1 MIYTNRAS
9 IPEPQIFKSKRK
21 TEEFERMQQHFAQ
34 QDEKSKYRRYKFNI
48 RLYAGSE
55 VKSTLKQLFN
65 NKCVYC
71 DSVIGIIAPGD
82 VDQFRPKGGAMN
94 LDGSFDPLH
103 YWWLAYEW
111 ENLYLSCQV
120 CNQRYKKNNFPV
132 RGERAPI
139 RGDLSLETPLLIDPC
154 NREDFMVEHIG
165 YERERAVPLT
175 EKGEHTIKI
184 LGLNREE
191 LLSIRKESLQLL
203 GTALLTY
210 ANSNNDPKL
219 KANTKELIKR
229 MIDVGS
235 SYLACKWANHWKQLL
250 DITQGQFPEY
260 LPYFD
265 SWSMQIE
272 SDDEETPFVSNIEK
286 SPPTKKA
293 SRKSYS
299 LDKMTE
305 EARNTYFGESRWITR
320 VRIKN
325 FKIIEDLEL
334 KFTNDEANKSA
345 EFHEPWMALLG
356 ENGTGKSTV
365 LQAITLTLS
374 GEERLNKLG
383 LDARKFV
390 NRNTDAKSGWV
401 KVYLNDRTTPITL
414 KFSKSSKDFGIAP
427 KAPQLIVR
435 SYGST
440 RLFSKDS
447 ENNQDKDFLSIENLF
462 DPLALLLNGNKWLSE
477 KIKDEKLFPEI
488 AKSLADLLALNEDQY
503 FYPDKDEDGNDIVS
517 LKLYPNKQGVP
528 LDDLSAGYKAILA
541 LGLDI
546 MMGFGQIWPSIF
558 NAQGI
563 VLVDEIGVH
572 LHPRWKMRIVSA
584 LRDTFPGINFVIAT
598 HEPLC
603 LRGLEKGEVILMRLD
618 EYKNIEI
625 INDLPSPKTMRVGQL
640 LTSVFGL
647 HTTMDP
653 ETEKLYSEFYQL
665 QSLRE
670 RTDEEEERFEELQ
683 FQLKDDLRDDP
694 VTGRQRLNVLLGDDV
709 SEMLGFG
716 IIEQK
721 IADYKADKSKPSLK
735 DLKEDT
741 LKEVQA
747 LWKS

>member
-9 IPEPQIFKSKRK
+9 ISEPKILKSHRV
-21 TEEFERMQQHFAQ
+21 TEEFERMEFHYQQ

-48 RLYAGSE
+48 RFYASAE
-55 VKSTLKQLFN
+55 VKSALKQLFD

-71 DSVIGIIAPGD
+71 ESVIGIIASGD
-82 VDQFRPKGGAMN
+82 VDQFRPKGGSMN
-94 LDGSFDPLH
+94 TDGSFDPQH

-111 ENLYLSCQV
+111 ENLYMSCQV

-132 RGERAPI
+132 RGERTSI
-139 RGDLSLETPLLIDPC
+139 KGDVSLEDPLLIDPC

-165 YERERAVPLT
+165 YERELAVPLT

-191 LLSIRKESLQLL
+191 LLSIRKESLERLEA
-203 GTALLTY
+203 ALFAY
-210 ANSNNDPKL
+210 NNSNNNSEL
-219 KANTKELIKR
+219 KANSEELIKK
-229 MIDVGS
+229 MIDRGS
-235 SYLACKWANHWKQLL
+235 SYLACKWANYWKQLL
-250 DITQGQFPEY
+250 DVTQGQFPEY

-272 SDDEETPFVSNIEK
+272 SNDETPFVSNVQK
-286 SPPTKKA
+286 SPPKKK

-299 LDKMTE
+299 LDKMNTD
-305 EARNTYFGESRWITR
+305 ARNIYFGESRWITR

-334 KFTNDEANKSA
+334 KFVNEEANTPN

-390 NRNTDAKSGWV
+390 NRNTEEDSGWV
-401 KVYLNDRTTPITL
+401 KVYLSDRKTPITL
-414 KFSKSSKDFGIAP
+414 TFSKSSEDFGIAP

-447 ENNQDKDFLSIENLF
+447 ENNQDKDFLFIENLF

-477 KIKDEKLFPEI
+477 KIKDEELFPEI
-488 AKSLADLLALNEDQY
+488 AKSLADLLALNDDQY
-503 FYPDKDEDGNDIVS
+503 FYPDKDEDDNDIVC

-584 LRDTFPGINFVIAT
+584 LRDTFPSINFVMAT

-618 EYKNIEI
+618 EQKNIEI

-653 ETEKLYSEFYQL
+653 DLEKQYSEFYQL
-665 QSLRE
+665 QSLRT
-670 RTDEEEERFEELQ
+670 RTEEEEERFEELKV
-683 FQLKDDLRDDP
+683 QLKDDLKEDP

-721 IADYKADKSKPSLK
+721 IADYKAGKSKPSLK